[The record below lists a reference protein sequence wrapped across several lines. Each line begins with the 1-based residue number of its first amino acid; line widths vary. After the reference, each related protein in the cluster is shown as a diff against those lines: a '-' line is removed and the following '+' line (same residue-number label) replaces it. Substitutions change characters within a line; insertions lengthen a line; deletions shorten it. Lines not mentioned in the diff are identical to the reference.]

1 MAKNKTLTFLF
12 ILFTIFSISTLTTT
26 ATKNRG
32 FARVLSPPKL
42 GLKRQKL
49 SHLHFYFHDIVTGK
63 NATAVRVA
71 EAPVTKTSPTAFG
84 AVNVMDDPLTLKPEL
99 SSERVGSAQGIYA
112 AASQS
117 EVGLLMDLNF
127 VFTTG
132 KFNGS
137 TISLIGRNSVFS
149 NIREFPIVGG
159 SGLFRFAR
167 GYAQAHTYSLEPT
180 GDAVVEY
187 NVYVFHY

>member
-26 ATKNRG
+26 ATKNHG

-99 SSERVGSAQGIYA
+99 SSERV
-112 AASQS
+112 
-117 EVGLLMDLNF
+117 E
-127 VFTTG
+127 
-132 KFNGS
+132 
-137 TISLIGRNSVFS
+137 IGR
-149 NIREFPIVGG
+149 
-159 SGLFRFAR
+159 
-167 GYAQAHTYSLEPT
+167 AH
-180 GDAVVEY
+180 V
-187 NVYVFHY
+187 